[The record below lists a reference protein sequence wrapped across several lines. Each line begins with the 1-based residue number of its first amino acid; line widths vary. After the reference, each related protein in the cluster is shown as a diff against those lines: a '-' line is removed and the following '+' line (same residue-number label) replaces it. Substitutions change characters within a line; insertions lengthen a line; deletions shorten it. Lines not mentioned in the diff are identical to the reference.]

1 MEYRIEKDSMGELK
15 VPADAYYGAQTARA
29 VENFPIS
36 GLRFPRP
43 FIKALGAIK
52 HAAAEVNLEL
62 GNLDE
67 ERAKAIMQA
76 AEEVMEGKLDDQ
88 FVVDIFQT
96 GSGTSTN
103 MNTNEVIAG
112 RANEILTGKRGGK
125 DPVHPNDHVN
135 FGQSSND
142 TIPTAI
148 HVSVAVQ
155 TNEVLL
161 PALKHL
167 HQALLEKAQAWD
179 DVVKIGRT
187 HLMDAT
193 PIRMGQEVSGWARQV
208 ELAIER
214 LESTLPRLY
223 ELAQGGTAVGT
234 GLNTHPEFGARVA
247 EKLAMRFGLPFR
259 EAVNHFEAQ
268 HSKDAAVELAG
279 QLHGGV
285 FGVLCFEVV
294 DRFAEW
300 QAEAHRQ
307 FFGHARA
314 ELGVGIE
321 AGAHRGAALGQLVK
335 ARQRALE
342 PLYGQLHLARPAAYF
357 LAHADGGGIHQV
369 GAADLDHVVPG
380 LRLLEERLVQVLQRR
395 QQHLVGLHRDGHVN
409 GGGNGVVRRLAEVY
423 VVVGVHRVL
432 AAALAGK
439 NLVGAA
445 GDHLIGVHVGR
456 GAGAGL
462 EDIDHELVVQLSLH
476 HLLGSLHDGL
486 GALFVEVAQL

>member
-1 MEYRIEKDSMGELK
+1 MDYRIEKDSMGELK

-43 FIKALGAIK
+43 FIKAMGAIK

-62 GNLDE
+62 GLLDE
-67 ERAKAIMQA
+67 ERARAIMQA
-76 AEEVMEGKLDDQ
+76 AEEVIEGKLDDQ

-125 DPVHPNDHVN
+125 EPVHPNDHVN

-148 HVSVAVQ
+148 HVSLAIEL
-155 TNEVLL
+155 NELLL

-167 HQALLEKAQAWD
+167 HQALLDKAKAWD

-193 PIRMGQEVSGWARQV
+193 PIRMGQEASGWARQV

-214 LESTLPRLY
+214 IESTLPRIY

-234 GLNTHPEFGARVA
+234 GINTHPEFGKRVA
-247 EKLAMRFGLPFR
+247 EKLSARFGLPFR
-259 EAVNHFEAQ
+259 EATNHFEAQ

-279 QLHGGV
+279 QLATIATSLIKVANDIRWLSSGPRCGI
-285 FGVLCFEVV
+285 
-294 DRFAEW
+294 AEI
-300 QAEAHRQ
+300 QLPAVQPGSSIMPGKVNPVMAEALMMVCTQVIGNATTVQVSNTH
-307 FFGHARA
+307 GNLDLNVMMPVIARN
-314 ELGVGIE
+314 L
-321 AGAHRGAALGQLVK
+321 
-335 ARQRALE
+335 LE
-342 PLYGQLHLARPAAYF
+342 SITF
-357 LAHADGGGIHQV
+357 LANAVRVFTDKAVV
-369 GAADLDHVVPG
+369 GMEANREKAASYVEWSLAMVTSLAPVIGYDRAAQIAKKAVAEGKTV
-380 LRLLEERLVQVLQRR
+380 REVCLEENVLPEDELNQI
-395 QQHLVGLHRDGHVN
+395 LDPWKMTEPG
-409 GGGNGVVRRLAEVY
+409 
-423 VVVGVHRVL
+423 
-432 AAALAGK
+432 
-439 NLVGAA
+439 
-445 GDHLIGVHVGR
+445 IPGR
-456 GAGAGL
+456 
-462 EDIDHELVVQLSLH
+462 
-476 HLLGSLHDGL
+476 
-486 GALFVEVAQL
+486 